1 LSSILGARNRNRRR
15 SQKILPTR
23 NDPIDG
29 KQTAGN
35 VQMRVSCTFAETE
48 TLLYNNRPDRSQ
60 YRTCSKRRPSLKGV
74 YKKKKK
80 RRVGM
85 RGNKQDMR

>member
-1 LSSILGARNRNRRR
+1 
-15 SQKILPTR
+15 
-23 NDPIDG
+23 
-29 KQTAGN
+29 
-35 VQMRVSCTFAETE
+35 MRVSCTFAETE

-80 RRVGM
+80 DRNEGEQIRYALSL
-85 RGNKQDMR
+85 RPNKVVNQTPAFYQGI